1 MCYGLENTIG
11 QLCNYNA
18 LKLCDAQ
25 GGEVVLGEDEYY
37 STIIQEDVR
46 GFAYDA
52 QRDAWREGTDFAFT
66 AVFSAKNEAGAASAH
81 EEVVA
86 VDVAV
91 PAAAG
96 STDAIVS
103 SSNGG
108 SGGGGGGDLTKNT
121 VPELKVLLKA
131 RGLPVSGRKADLIS
145 RLGGQ

>member
-1 MCYGLENTIG
+1 VCYGLENTIG

-52 QRDAWREGTDFAFT
+52 QRDAWREGTDFVFT
-66 AVFSAKNEAGAASAH
+66 AVFSAKEEAGTASAQ

-91 PAAAG
+91 PAAVG
-96 STDAIVS
+96 STDAVVS
-103 SSNGG
+103 CSIE
-108 SGGGGGGDLTKNT
+108 GGGCGGGDLTKNT
-121 VPELKVLLKA
+121 VLELKALLKA